1 MPEHGNRTM
10 KSQRQLRAALWA
22 VLLCGMAYSAAA
34 GEKLRIGTSAD
45 WNAWQR
51 PGDAIEISRGKAGPR
66 FVRRDIDAVANAGD
80 FGGGIRAAG
89 SNRGAAG
96 NLIDGNLGSFWAP
109 DWDDDPENMY
119 VEVDLGR
126 VVSAQRVVLQL
137 REPQLEFLQVLLSN
151 GERFFDS
158 TGLPLPSTVRYSD
171 RVRYSFNQQREL
183 VIEYG
188 LKPLQFIRIQ
198 VDLPTA
204 GAGISALAVEA
215 VGDNISLGMRE
226 RGGRVDILNEI
237 GTRAEGYES
246 TGNSNALID
255 GDIAS
260 SWRYWGFSQPGDTEF
275 TFDLGALYWVDRVR
289 ILGDLAGIAPSSVDW
304 RWTRRNAIHFPW
316 YILWGSDGSLA
327 PDGSLRWQVLGE
339 LPEHPRNLRDIVH
352 FEEQFSLRPLR
363 YLRMRYPNRQCC
375 ITGTTAEFQVFG
387 EGYPAGTI
395 MQSPIYDLG
404 AVRNATALSWE
415 GTRVEIRSRTGNLL
429 QELYVFHDK
438 NGREVTQRKY
448 NKLIPSFKGR
458 IDTVRSPGE
467 DWSIWSQA
475 YERSERGFLSP
486 TPRRFVQLQAHF
498 LSDDPMQGAILD
510 ELVLSYD
517 EPLAAATRAEID
529 PLEAQPGQRTEF
541 TYYLGWDAGAGST
554 GFDQLLM
561 RSGADIELG
570 EIRAAGRVL
579 DAEVTRVDG
588 GLDIA
593 FADPFVRAGLIELDF
608 ASTIYRQ
615 QMPFE
620 AFLASGRGEQQ
631 IRQRVDVG
639 DASDAVASD
648 AIAVSLPVGPA
659 LIDGLALSAALVTPN
674 GDGIGDWLRIEF
686 ALLNVLQ
693 PRLLHVALYDLS
705 GRKVR
710 VLHDQQQIAG
720 PIALS
725 WDGRA
730 ESGQLAAPG
739 NYILRVE
746 VQGDAQTQGTTKII
760 ALAY

>member
-1 MPEHGNRTM
+1 M
-10 KSQRQLRAALWA
+10 KNQRQLRSGLWA
-22 VLLCGMAYSAAA
+22 ILICGMVYVPAV
-34 GEKLRIGTSAD
+34 GEELRVGTSAD
-45 WNAWQR
+45 WREWQR
-51 PGDAIEISRGKAGPR
+51 PGNAIEISRGKAGPR
-66 FVRRDIDAVANAGD
+66 FVRRNIDAVANAGD
-80 FGGGIRAAG
+80 FGGGIRVAG
-89 SNRGAAG
+89 SNGGDAG
-96 NLIDGNLGSFWAP
+96 NLIDGSLSSFWAP

-119 VEVDLGR
+119 IEVDLGR
-126 VVSAQRVVLQL
+126 VVSARRVVLRL
-137 REPQLEFLQVLLSN
+137 REEGPPLELFQVLLSN

-158 TGLPLPSTVRYSD
+158 TGLPLPSIVRYSD
-171 RVRYSFNQQREL
+171 RARYSFNQQREL

-188 LKPLQFIRIQ
+188 LKPLQFVRIE
-198 VDLPTA
+198 VDLPTE
-204 GAGISALAVEA
+204 GAGISSVAVEA

-226 RGGRVDILNEI
+226 RGGQVDILNEI

-255 GDIAS
+255 GDIVS

-316 YILWGSDGSLA
+316 YIIWGSDGSLA

-404 AVRNATALSWE
+404 AVRNATGLSWQVETPE

-429 QELYVFHDK
+429 QESYVFHDK
-438 NGREVTQRKY
+438 NGKEVTERKY
-448 NKLIPSFKGR
+448 TKLIPSFKGR
-458 IDTVRSPGE
+458 IDTVRSPGD

-475 YERSERGFLSP
+475 YEQPEWGFLSP
-486 TPRRFVQLQAHF
+486 TPRRFVQLQASL
-498 LSDDPMQGAILD
+498 LSDDPMQRAVLD
-510 ELVLSYD
+510 EMVLSYA
-517 EPLAAATRAEID
+517 EPLAAATRAEIY
-529 PLEAQPGQRTEF
+529 PIQAQPGQRTEF
-541 TYYLGWDAGAGST
+541 TYYLGWDVGAGST

-570 EIRAAGRVL
+570 EIRFGGQVL
-579 DAEVTRVDG
+579 DAEIARVDG

-620 AFLASGRGEQQ
+620 AFLANGREERQ

-639 DASDAVASD
+639 DASDAVASEV
-648 AIAVSLPVGPA
+648 IAVSLPVGSA
-659 LIDGLALSAALVTPN
+659 LIDGLAVSAALVTPN
-674 GDGIGDWLRIEF
+674 GDGIGDLLRIEF

-710 VLHDQQQIAG
+710 VLHDQQQTAG
-720 PIALS
+720 PITLS
-725 WDGRA
+725 WDGLD

-739 NYILRVE
+739 NYILRAV
-746 VQGDAQTQGTTKII
+746 VQGDAQRQEMTKII